1 MRQYLGEVLYRTIY
15 EASLQMVY
23 LKLQKK
29 EIQLKRK
36 CVEQDILRIIR
47 FQLLLWFALQKRSY
61 KMLGEELTLR

>member
-23 LKLQKK
+23 LKLQTK
-29 EIQLKRK
+29 ESQLKRK

-47 FQLLLWFALQKRSY
+47 FQLLL
-61 KMLGEELTLR
+61 